1 METVGRNDHAAGER
15 SGKKR
20 AEGGGGTIG
29 AEIRAQER
37 IDIDRSV
44 DGFGSVPTK
53 QHQEQKIRSR
63 SKQDQEQKL
72 LQELRS
78 SFYHCYW

>member
-29 AEIRAQER
+29 AEIRAQIR
-37 IDIDRSV
+37 IDVDRSV

-72 LQELRS
+72 LQDLRTS
-78 SFYHCYW
+78 